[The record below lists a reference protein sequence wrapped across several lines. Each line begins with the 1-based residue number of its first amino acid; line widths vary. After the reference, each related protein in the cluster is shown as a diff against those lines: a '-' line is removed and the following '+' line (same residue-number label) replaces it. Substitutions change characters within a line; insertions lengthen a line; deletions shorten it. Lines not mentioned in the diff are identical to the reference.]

1 MTPPAACL
9 EAPTGTDSPTQH
21 EAGGRDVGATL
32 RRARTYR
39 GLSLRDVERRTGR
52 PNAYLSQ
59 VERGIIRKPDPV
71 FIWQL
76 ASLYDLDFELLMH
89 WSGDETS
96 ASSDPLEDAIVA
108 ALIRQI
114 VNLTP
119 SRRARALALIAEL
132 SQDGEADE

>member
-9 EAPTGTDSPTQH
+9 QAPTGTDSPARQ

-59 VERGIIRKPDPV
+59 VERGVIRKPDPV

-76 ASLYDLDFELLMH
+76 ANLYDLDFELLMH
-89 WSGDETS
+89 WSGGDVN
-96 ASSDPLEDAIVA
+96 ASSDPLEDAVVA

-119 SRRARALALIAEL
+119 SQRSRALALIVEL
-132 SQDGEADE
+132 SQDGGSGQ